1 MRKFEKIDYEF
12 FKRDVCDDR
21 ELYDSIILPKRSTK
35 HSVGYDIRS
44 IENHIVKPGDS
55 CVVKTGIKVCFNSDE
70 VFYLFDRSST
80 GFKYDVLLSNGVGVF
95 ECDYYNNPD
104 NDGQIFIKLINLG
117 KNDYE
122 IKIGDRIAQGVFM
135 KYLTVDDEEEVT
147 NIRKS
152 GLGSTGKRD

>member
-12 FKRDVCDDR
+12 FKKDICDDR

-35 HSVGYDIRS
+35 HSAGYDIRS
-44 IENHIVKPGDS
+44 VENHIIKPGDS
-55 CVVKTGIKVCFNSDE
+55 CVVKTGIKACMNGDE
-70 VFYLFDRSST
+70 VLYLFDRSSI
-80 GFKYDVLLSNGVGVF
+80 GFKYDVFLSNSVGVIDSDF
-95 ECDYYNNPD
+95 YSNTD
-104 NDGQIFIKLINLG
+104 NDGHICLKLINLG

-122 IKIGDRIAQGVFM
+122 VKVGDRIAQGIFM